1 MSDTKELEELTDEE
15 IDFISKHAKCP
26 DCKKGNLL
34 KGPTAGASMNV
45 KCSNKDCDT
54 ELNLAFA
61 GNSIMYGER
70 I

>member
-1 MSDTKELEELTDEE
+1 MADTKELEELTDEE
-15 IDFISKHAKCP
+15 IDFISKYAKCP

-34 KGPTAGASMNV
+34 EGPEGGSAMNV
-45 KCSNKDCDT
+45 KCANEDCGT

-61 GNSIMYGER
+61 GDSIMYGER